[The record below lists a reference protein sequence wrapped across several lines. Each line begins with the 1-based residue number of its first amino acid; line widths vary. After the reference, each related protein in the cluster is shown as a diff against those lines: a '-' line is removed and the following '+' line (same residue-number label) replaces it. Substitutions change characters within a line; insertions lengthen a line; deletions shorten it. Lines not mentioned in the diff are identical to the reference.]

1 MFENIFRTYLK
12 GQGKSPVVPKGT
24 RLKGKTF
31 LTYDEAQEND
41 SFGGLLQEGVIDISF
56 DSDDLSQMFWDM
68 AEENDWKCHII
79 ENPSNGHIHSF
90 WKLPKGWTWKDGR
103 DKKTAVGLIADIH
116 HGDTYVPI
124 CVDGVL
130 RSTLYDPDDLQE
142 VPEELYPV
150 QTQINLLDLKEGDG
164 RNDELFKYILILQGM
179 GMDKDT
185 IIRILRNVNMFVF
198 KDPIG
203 EQEFETITRDEA
215 FEAPVF
221 YQGRTFLHNMFGQY
235 MRNTYH
241 IKRINGQLAVYDGG
255 IYRSGYRFIESKM
268 VEVIPTLKANHRVET
283 LKYLEII
290 TPEETPVADAG
301 LIAFRNGILNIHTG
315 EMIPFSPDTVLTN
328 MIPWDYRSDA
338 YDSLADQVL
347 TNISCQDPDIRKLLE
362 ECIGYCFY
370 RHNELSKAFI
380 LTGEG
385 ANGKSTYL
393 DMVGHVLGNKNI
405 CSLDLCELSERF
417 SVVTLVGKLAN
428 IGDDISDEFLQG
440 TAISQFKKIVSG
452 NTVKA
457 ENKGQDAFFFKPTA
471 KLLFSANEIPR
482 MRNRGFGAIKR
493 RLVIIPFNAKFSND
507 DPDFDAGIT
516 WKLKTQD
523 TAEYLIR
530 LGIEGLKRVLN
541 QQGFTESR
549 KVKDEV
555 DQFEKDNNPILS
567 FLEEVPEEE
576 ILNKQTKEVYARYDT
591 FCYENGFSKM
601 AMQTFTKEI
610 KKHLQ
615 CDRKDVRINGKKCI
629 IFKR

>member
-1 MFENIFRTYLK
+1 MFNDVFRTYLK

-31 LTYDEAQEND
+31 LTYDEAQKND
-41 SFGGLLQEGVIDISF
+41 SFGGLLNEGVIDISF

-68 AEENDWKCHII
+68 SEENNWKCLIL
-79 ENPSNGHIHSF
+79 ENPSNVHIHSF

-116 HGDTYVPI
+116 HGDTYVPL

-130 RSTLYDPDDLQE
+130 RRTLYDPDDLQE

-185 IIRILRNVNMFVF
+185 IIRILTNVNMFVF

-203 EQEFETITRDEA
+203 QNEFETITRDEA

-347 TNISCQDPDIRKLLE
+347 TNISCQDPDIRNLLE

-541 QQGFTESR
+541 QQGFTESK